1 MDNVDVD
8 TLLFERN
15 VLYPDLKRALDLVI
29 KFIVDKKL
37 ILKGGQAI
45 DYSLRL
51 KKSKL
56 YEDNA
61 VPDYDFLSSNHYQD
75 AIELGNTLC
84 KANLPNVS
92 IINAMHPTT
101 MRVRINFITVADI
114 TYCPKN
120 ILSKLKT
127 LKYNNIIILHPI
139 EQVIDIHRS
148 LSHGWENTPDYV
160 CLHRWEKDV
169 TRLNMIL
176 KYYFDNSKIQYK
188 TRKVTIPKVDII
200 GSMVTGTLAEALIKG
215 KYKVEAQDI
224 IVEIESNFDKIE
236 MFYLKDDKRL
246 SGVTYSKFNIHNPY
260 MEYFPKW
267 WEVNKSYGK
276 VIVYELSN
284 GIINADKLLDIDIYV
299 ANYNHIL
306 MMYLTHSLYDDYS
319 RLIEYASKN
328 KLKLSLGKFGGYNDE
343 NLYFVI
349 KFYDRGTKVVPKSLF
364 PKEPEC
370 DANGEFDY
378 RESIFF
384 KIDGL

>member
-127 LKYNNIIILHPI
+127 LKYNNII
-139 EQVIDIHRS
+139 S
-148 LSHGWENTPDYV
+148 
-160 CLHRWEKDV
+160 C
-169 TRLNMIL
+169 
-176 KYYFDNSKIQYK
+176 
-188 TRKVTIPKVDII
+188 
-200 GSMVTGTLAEALIKG
+200 
-215 KYKVEAQDI
+215 
-224 IVEIESNFDKIE
+224 
-236 MFYLKDDKRL
+236 
-246 SGVTYSKFNIHNPY
+246 
-260 MEYFPKW
+260 
-267 WEVNKSYGK
+267 
-276 VIVYELSN
+276 
-284 GIINADKLLDIDIYV
+284 
-299 ANYNHIL
+299 
-306 MMYLTHSLYDDYS
+306 
-319 RLIEYASKN
+319 
-328 KLKLSLGKFGGYNDE
+328 
-343 NLYFVI
+343 
-349 KFYDRGTKVVPKSLF
+349 
-364 PKEPEC
+364 
-370 DANGEFDY
+370 
-378 RESIFF
+378 
-384 KIDGL
+384 